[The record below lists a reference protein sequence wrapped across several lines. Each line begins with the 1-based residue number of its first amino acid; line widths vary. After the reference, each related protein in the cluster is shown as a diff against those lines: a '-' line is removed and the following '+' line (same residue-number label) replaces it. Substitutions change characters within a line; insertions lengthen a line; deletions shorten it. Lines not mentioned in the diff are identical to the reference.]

1 MTRLRTLLAC
11 VGALLA
17 AFAAVLVAPASLAQA
32 QGQPGQGTLTVRGI
46 DGTTKDQIGVTF
58 LWTGEPKALEQ
69 LTIRE
74 DGGEK
79 KVDSLVDLRK
89 TEKRLG
95 TVVLVDLSGS
105 MGDDGALSRA
115 KAGISELVKNL
126 PDGDQMAIVS
136 YTNDVVVESAFTD
149 DAAQLNG
156 ALAAMA
162 APRDGKTAMY
172 NGLRKAADLF
182 ASRPSLQANMIL
194 VADGANDVAGA
205 DLAQARSAVAASGSA
220 LYLIDFTHDKKT
232 DVASVQSIID
242 RTGGSVFSGS
252 SASEVAKAFTAA
264 DRAMRSQYVAT
275 YASTAEQG
283 SVNVTVAVGGVE
295 TQASY
300 VVGDTAKGAATNQA
314 ITSNKAFG
322 PDWLRG
328 DFGKVLA
335 FVLVGLAIGLGAYAI
350 ALLVTRNETGLTAM
364 LRPYDEGGMVK
375 TEDDEDSG
383 LAQTAL
389 LQRAVE
395 ITEDFAERQGTLAKV
410 EKLLERADLP
420 LRAAEAL
427 FFYLAGVAV
436 LGLLALV
443 LAGPVAGL
451 ALMIIVGLFPPAGLN
466 LMATLRGKKFVRQL
480 PDTLSLLSGSLRA
493 GYSLLQGVEAVSQEV
508 TEPMGKEL
516 RRVIT
521 EARLGRDVEDAMEA
535 VAVRMDSPDF
545 AWAVM
550 AVRIQREVGGNLSEL
565 LLTVADTM
573 VHRDRLRRDVAALT
587 AEGKISAIIL
597 GLLPVGLGGFMWL
610 SNPEYMAPLSETG
623 LGQGLL
629 GAAFVSAGIG
639 FLWMKKTINIEI

>member
-115 KAGISELVKNL
+115 KAGISEMVRNL